1 MQNTDMQ
8 GSAPGTAGAVQDVAE
23 RATTKLGQLSDTAHQ
38 TMERFSNA
46 ASQAAGR
53 LSERTHDFWETQG
66 GPAVDEARAFMRA
79 HPVATIG
86 IAVVIGLV
94 ISRFIT
100 RR

>member
-8 GSAPGTAGAVQDVAE
+8 GSAPNAAAVGQDLAE
-23 RATTKLGQLSDTAHQ
+23 RATSKLGQLSDTAHQ
-38 TMERFSNA
+38 TMERFSHA
-46 ASQAAGR
+46 ASQAASR
-53 LSERTHDFWETQG
+53 LSEKTHDFWESQG

-86 IAVVIGLV
+86 IAVVVGLV
-94 ISRFIT
+94 LARLVT

>member
-8 GSAPGTAGAVQDVAE
+8 GSAPAAAGAGQDVAE
-23 RATTKLGQLSDTAHQ
+23 RATTKLNQLSDTAQQ
-38 TMERFSNA
+38 TMELFTHA
-46 ASQAAGR
+46 ASQAASR
-53 LSERTHDFWETQG
+53 LGERTHDFWEAQG

-94 ISRFIT
+94 LSRLIT